1 MEDVPVNPVNQ
12 VSGSRETRCKTFMK
26 QMAGDVFGE
35 AFLDLYWPVNLLHCA
50 IYICFGVSLSYSFL
64 WFSRFAQAQCGKY
77 RIFGGS
83 TANCTFEVVGF
94 LVYVWMT
101 CLSVKLGTPPL
112 EKVLP
117 FNFQSI
123 TQNLFACFFGNFSGN
138 ALKKGS
144 VSKETYLVLR
154 RCEWTEIQATQSVLL
169 QVCCWPAGYIEECK
183 KFYRFATGY
192 NAACSK
198 QCKASSGSTGCE
210 HATPMYEKEH

>member
-1 MEDVPVNPVNQ
+1 MQNVREFTDESCGKFVGGSNNSLTVSDSCWAAGPFAVSCPRAMEDVPVNPVNPVNQ

-123 TQNLFACFFGNFSGN
+123 TQNLFACFFGNFLGN
-138 ALKKGS
+138 ALKKGLFFHG
-144 VSKETYLVLR
+144 E
-154 RCEWTEIQATQSVLL
+154 
-169 QVCCWPAGYIEECK
+169 
-183 KFYRFATGY
+183 
-192 NAACSK
+192 
-198 QCKASSGSTGCE
+198 
-210 HATPMYEKEH
+210 

>member
-1 MEDVPVNPVNQ
+1 MTHFQIWVNLGWVVSCAEFSWGYTTPNLSFGQRNGSNYGHGVNPVNPVNQ

-123 TQNLFACFFGNFSGN
+123 TQNLFACFFGNFLGN
-138 ALKKGS
+138 ALKKGLFFHW
-144 VSKETYLVLR
+144 E
-154 RCEWTEIQATQSVLL
+154 
-169 QVCCWPAGYIEECK
+169 
-183 KFYRFATGY
+183 
-192 NAACSK
+192 
-198 QCKASSGSTGCE
+198 
-210 HATPMYEKEH
+210 